1 MRTLNRPMFRYGGP
15 IKEGVMNGIRENKKH
30 GGSMGNNL
38 VGSNAYPK
46 TNGREHHFLVSGS
59 IATAA
64 ALNAA
69 RIAATRAAMT
79 YGPRAIGGVK
89 RGIGAIKG
97 MFGKNK
103 PFQGPVGSSTT
114 SKGTFT
120 RAPGVRIPSS
130 GTYSG
135 VKYNPGVQTASG
147 AGPAM
152 GEAFVTNPLGTYL
165 SGTMSGKLVSGLY
178 KGATSPTAVGLTQKA
193 GKAVWS
199 VAKDPLTIASAGF
212 YFYPDGT
219 PKPDSVIA
227 DQGQKPELG
236 LEGLLKTSVDNGAA
250 KNENVLNKADKRKTQ
265 VEKYRDIM
273 DIKGMNKN
281 AAYDSLIA
289 ASQAVLGEGDFK
301 GSLKDGSLIGK
312 IIGST
317 SKSFDKP
324 RATKDAIDTLIL
336 KGEIEGD
343 IAAGKPSTYLKT
355 AQDMVA
361 TGASKNIQEA
371 MKKLTKSE
379 NSMSAT
385 LGALL
390 AKNTRLDENTVG
402 VAYREETGNIPSG
415 TTKLSVVNEWK
426 GENEGKNEID
436 YVKELIKKGAEL
448 TAGDYIIGERVVT
461 INDSGVP
468 SFFY

>member
-1 MRTLNRPMFRYGGP
+1 MKTLNRPMFRYGGP
-15 IKEGVMNGIRENKKH
+15 IKEGVMNGIREPKQN
-30 GGSMGNNL
+30 GGTIAGGNQMGMPMGNRTGFADPVSAVKPNYL
-38 VGSNAYPK
+38 SRLAGALGNFYSPLKKGKVISKLGSKITKIPKYKYVDGGNMIKETPMLQRALQFGKANPKLTGAGAAAGVTSGLAENVVGGGLKLAGK
-46 TNGREHHFLVSGS
+46 GILQVGDLLVSDKYFDQDKYLKEKFPDGLFGGKKESEIDES
-59 IATAA
+59 ILT
-64 ALNAA
+64 NEQK
-69 RIAATRAAMT
+69 RIKELQRLLDQ
-79 YGPRAIGGVK
+79 
-89 RGIGAIKG
+89 
-97 MFGKNK
+97 KNK
-103 PFQGPVGSSTT
+103 VDEVPAKSADELRQD
-114 SKGTFT
+114 
-120 RAPGVRIPSS
+120 RI
-130 GTYSG
+130 
-135 VKYNPGVQTASG
+135 Q
-147 AGPAM
+147 
-152 GEAFVTNPLGTYL
+152 
-165 SGTMSGKLVSGLY
+165 
-178 KGATSPTAVGLTQKA
+178 
-193 GKAVWS
+193 
-199 VAKDPLTIASAGF
+199 
-212 YFYPDGT
+212 
-219 PKPDSVIA
+219 
-227 DQGQKPELG
+227 
-236 LEGLLKTSVDNGAA
+236 
-250 KNENVLNKADKRKTQ
+250 
-265 VEKYRDIM
+265 KYRDIM

-301 GSLKDGSLIGK
+301 GSLKDGSLMGK

-317 SKSFDKP
+317 SKAFDKP
-324 RATKDAIDTLIL
+324 KATKDAIDTLIL

-402 VAYREETGNIPSG
+402 VAYREETGNIPAG
-415 TTKLSVVNEWK
+415 TTKLSIVNEWK

-436 YVKELIKKGAEL
+436 YVKELLAKGAEL

-461 INDSGVP
+461 VNESGAP

>member
-1 MRTLNRPMFRYGGP
+1 MKTLNRPMFRYGGP
-15 IKEGVMNGIRENKKH
+15 IKEGVMNGIREPKQN
-30 GGSMGNNL
+30 GGTIAGGNQMGMPMGNRTGFADPVSAVKPNYL
-38 VGSNAYPK
+38 SRLAGALGNFYSPLKKGKVISKLGSKITKIPKYKYVDGGNMIKETPMLQRALQFGKANPKLTGAGAAAGVTSGLAENVVGGGLKLAGK
-46 TNGREHHFLVSGS
+46 GILQVGDLLVSDKYFDQDKYLKEKFPDGLFGGKKESEIDES
-59 IATAA
+59 ILT
-64 ALNAA
+64 NEQK
-69 RIAATRAAMT
+69 RIKELQ
-79 YGPRAIGGVK
+79 GLLDQ
-89 RGIGAIKG
+89 
-97 MFGKNK
+97 KNK
-103 PFQGPVGSSTT
+103 VDEVPAKSADELRQD
-114 SKGTFT
+114 
-120 RAPGVRIPSS
+120 RI
-130 GTYSG
+130 
-135 VKYNPGVQTASG
+135 Q
-147 AGPAM
+147 
-152 GEAFVTNPLGTYL
+152 
-165 SGTMSGKLVSGLY
+165 
-178 KGATSPTAVGLTQKA
+178 
-193 GKAVWS
+193 
-199 VAKDPLTIASAGF
+199 
-212 YFYPDGT
+212 
-219 PKPDSVIA
+219 
-227 DQGQKPELG
+227 
-236 LEGLLKTSVDNGAA
+236 
-250 KNENVLNKADKRKTQ
+250 
-265 VEKYRDIM
+265 KYRDIM

-301 GSLKDGSLIGK
+301 GSLKDGSLMGK

-317 SKSFDKP
+317 SKAFDKP
-324 RATKDAIDTLIL
+324 KATKDAIDTLIL

-402 VAYREETGNIPSG
+402 VAYREETGNIPAG
-415 TTKLSVVNEWK
+415 TTKLSIVNEWK

-436 YVKELIKKGAEL
+436 YVKELLAKGAEL

-461 INDSGVP
+461 VNESGAP